1 MIPAKEYYS
10 HLFTDPK
17 GDCSNIVHMAEAA
30 ELFNPVILS
39 DISPTEIVTKLHY
52 LADKLIYFKYDAY
65 FTEGFIKRLKKELP
79 DVVKEAKRDH
89 DLDRIKG
96 NKQYH
101 TRLQKRMKRH
111 NIENMDWKED
121 DGEYARR
128 IWEWWRIRVQ
138 EFPCHAL
145 AIRLVVLSQL
155 SSCSVE
161 RVFSRL
167 SLIRERCGEHIFED
181 MTEIRLFMQCNGN
194 LDDLYEAALKFNI
207 GN

>member
-1 MIPAKEYYS
+1 M
-10 HLFTDPK
+10 
-17 GDCSNIVHMAEAA
+17 
-30 ELFNPVILS
+30 LS

-65 FTEGFIKRLKKELP
+65 FTEWFIKCLKKELP
-79 DVVKEAKRDH
+79 GVVKEAKRDH
-89 DLDRIKG
+89 DLNRIKG
-96 NKQYH
+96 NKHYH

-111 NIENMDWKED
+111 NIENMNDMDWKED
-121 DGEYARR
+121 AGEYSRR

-167 SLIRERCGEHIFED
+167 SLIRERCGENIFED
-181 MTEIRLFMQCNGN
+181 MTEIRLFMQCNGT
-194 LDDLYEAALKFNI
+194 LDDLNEAALKFNI
-207 GN
+207 DN